1 MGITRKLIKSLKVD
15 LVRLR
20 SQQSQPKTWDRQEL
34 AWPFHTMFHPFAGIS
49 DIKYEGRGS
58 VRVSLGI
65 LIAYFV
71 TSILRFFYTGF
82 IFNMSNIDEF
92 NLLTQML
99 SSVLLVVLWSVSNWS
114 VSTLMDGEGK
124 FRDIWIVSSYAVLP
138 KIITDIIVL
147 ILSQFMVYGEN
158 VFLVTIEAAGTLW
171 MAALL
176 VIGMLI
182 VHQYSMGK
190 TLLCCLVT
198 ILGILA
204 ILFIVILF
212 ISIVQ
217 QMIGFIDTIT
227 LEILNRS

>member
-1 MGITRKLIKSLKVD
+1 MSITRKLIKSLKAD
-15 LVRLR
+15 WKRLR
-20 SQQSQPKTWDRQEL
+20 SWRPQPKEWDRQEL

-58 VRVSLGI
+58 VSVSVGI
-65 LIAYFV
+65 LLAYFI
-71 TSILRFFYTGF
+71 TSVLRFFYTGF

-92 NLLTQML
+92 NLITQLL
-99 SSVLLVVLWSVSNWS
+99 SSVLLVALWSVSNWS

-124 FRDIWIVSSYAVLP
+124 FRHIWIVSSYAVVP
-138 KIITDIIVL
+138 KVLTDILLL
-147 ILSQFMVYGEN
+147 ILSQFMVYNEN
-158 VFLVTIEAAGTLW
+158 VFLVTIEVVGTLW

-176 VIGMLI
+176 VVGVSI

-198 ILGILA
+198 VLGILA
-204 ILFIVILF
+204 MLFIVILF

-217 QMIGFIDTIT
+217 QMVGFVQTLT

>member
-1 MGITRKLIKSLKVD
+1 MSITRKLIKSLKAD
-15 LVRLR
+15 WVRLR
-20 SQQSQPKTWDRQEL
+20 SHRAQPKNWDRQEL

-65 LIAYFV
+65 LLAYFV

-138 KIITDIIVL
+138 KIITDVIVL
-147 ILSQFMVYGEN
+147 ILSQFMVHSEN
-158 VFLVTIEAAGTLW
+158 IFLVTIDAVGALW
-171 MAALL
+171 TVALL

-182 VHQYSMGK
+182 VHQYSMSK

-198 ILGILA
+198 VLGILA

-217 QMIGFIDTIT
+217 QMVGFVQTVT